1 MKKAKIWISACV
13 CVFALATFVTCS
25 SGIGNPI
32 TDDVNKVSLV
42 KQNIPKD
49 YKIPLYYIPKEVS
62 GTCWLELNVY
72 HLEVS
77 LNTLAQM
84 FGNISSNKENIA
96 IFVTLLQ
103 DVRYRMGADLEG
115 MMQDFECH
123 YREERWET
131 ARYFDFVQDFFM
143 TARSKHQREDEEEGR
158 SRGQR
163 EVCEPPPCPTTQAPT
178 TNQSSSTGPHPTTDV
193 APDCASAGNCTL
205 NKARTEQRL
214 LLDAVERSLLWLLLL
229 PLAAAVLLLLL
240 WKVRGRRRGETES
253 TAENGELFTAEEG
266 KDPPLNGET
275 PHEKN
280 RLSTMEEV

>member
-49 YKIPLYYIPKEVS
+49 YKIPIYYIPKEVS

-84 FGNISSNKENIA
+84 FGNISSNKENIG

-103 DVRYRMGADLEG
+103 DVRYRMGPDLEG

-131 ARYFDFVQDFFM
+131 ARYFNFVQDFFM
-143 TARSKHQREDEEEGR
+143 TARSKHQREDEDEGR
-158 SRGQR
+158 RTGQR
-163 EVCEPPPCPTTQAPT
+163 EECEPPPCPTTRAPLA
-178 TNQSSSTGPHPTTDV
+178 NESSSTGPRSATDV
-193 APDCASAGNCTL
+193 TPDCASAGDCKV

-214 LLDAVERSLLWLLLL
+214 LSDAVEKSLLSLLLL
-229 PLAAAVLLLLL
+229 PLAAAVLLL
-240 WKVRGRRRGETES
+240 WKVRGRRRGETERKP
-253 TAENGELFTAEEG
+253 ENGELFTAEEG
-266 KDPPLNGET
+266 NDPPLNGET